1 MKGSREWPRGD
12 AWALEESVALA
23 PLILHQVERGIARGR
38 PEEGLQSAGP
48 WQGSLL
54 PGLQGVH
61 FFSVSSQP

>member
-1 MKGSREWPRGD
+1 MKVSREWPRGD

-38 PEEGLQSAGP
+38 PEAGLQSAGP

-54 PGLQGVH
+54 PGL
-61 FFSVSSQP
+61 